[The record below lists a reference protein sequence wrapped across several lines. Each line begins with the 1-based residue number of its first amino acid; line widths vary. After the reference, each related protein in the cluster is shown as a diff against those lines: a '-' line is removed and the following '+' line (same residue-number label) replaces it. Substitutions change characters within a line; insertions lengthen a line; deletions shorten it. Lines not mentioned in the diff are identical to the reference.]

1 MGYKR
6 FLIEKYRELLYF
18 LNKLDRVQAF
28 KTNSEFQF
36 DKKILN
42 INKGDIVHPCVRY
55 SKNKFL
61 GYNWW
66 LIYTPYYNNNA
77 KIENPV
83 LCYGTDEGNGKPPL
97 KWNYYMDVVDEQLFG
112 YNSDPNMYF
121 NDLGLN
127 IFWRENNTP
136 RVKKHNAYRATFGLT
151 INSKGKINHYD
162 KPLLVEKRRYY
173 DKEVSPSFFEM
184 DGQFYAYAMNLRF
197 KNKYWIYNSSIINN
211 ISSKLLSLLS
221 LLELK
226 SHIKSYGVSIWKSG
240 TLKDSF
246 TYQKTIGF
254 KNLNS
259 LYNPWHLDTFIYQ
272 NVTYALIQSNK
283 SNADICLA
291 YKNQSDD
298 FFMVYPKPLITCNG
312 INKLGIYKP
321 SGLVINGI
329 FYLFYTAQELNNRKL
344 NKLFF
349 SEYVFKD
356 LISNIS

>member
-1 MGYKR
+1 MNR
-6 FLIEKYRELLYF
+6 ILIEYYRRLLYLLF
-18 LNKLDRVQAF
+18 KKNNKGVMNDSKLCQVV
-28 KTNSEFQF
+28 
-36 DKKILN
+36 KKGELICF
-42 INKGDIVHPCVRY
+42 GDIVHPCVRF

-61 GYNWW
+61 GHNWW
-66 LIYTPYYNNNA
+66 MIYTPYYNNNS
-77 KIENPV
+77 KIENPI
-83 LCYGTDEGNGKPPL
+83 LCFGNSDVDGKPPT
-97 KWNYYMDVVDEQLFG
+97 KWEYYKQVVSKPTEG

-121 NDLGLN
+121 DDSGLN
-127 IFWRENNTP
+127 IFWRESNTP
-136 RVKKHNAYRATFGLT
+136 RAKKHNAYRATFGLT

-162 KPLLVEKRRYY
+162 KPVLIEKSRYY
-173 DKEVSPSFFEM
+173 DKEVSPSFFEI

-211 ISSKLLSLLS
+211 ISGNLLSLLS

-226 SHIKSYGVSIWKSG
+226 SHIKSYGISIWKGS

-246 TYQKTIGF
+246 TYQKTVKF

-259 LYNPWHLDTFIYQ
+259 LYKPWHLDTFVYKNI
-272 NVTYALIQSNK
+272 TYALVQTNK

-291 YKNQSDD
+291 FKSEIND
-298 FFMVYPKPLITCNG
+298 FFVLYPKPLITCNG

-321 SGLVINGI
+321 SGVVINGI
-329 FYLFYTAQELNNRKL
+329 FYLFYTAQEINNRKL

-356 LISNIS
+356 LISDIS